1 MDISIQLALSTAV
14 PTVAVLIGILIN
26 NSRLGDL
33 RADMNTLR
41 ADMNTRFDSSHSY
54 IDARFDNVDQRFDS
68 VDQRFDDAKE
78 MWRSEMHRVEEV
90 LDARLKHLE
99 ER

>member
-1 MDISIQLALSTAV
+1 MLTIALATV
-14 PTVAVLIGILIN
+14 PTMITVSIGILIN

-33 RADMNTLR
+33 RSYMDV
-41 ADMNTRFDSSHSY
+41 RFNH
-54 IDARFDNVDQRFDS
+54 VDHRLEEMKD
-68 VDQRFDDAKE
+68 
-78 MWRSEMHRVEEV
+78 MWRSELHRVEGV